1 MNILNK
7 TISNPV
13 NRPIKV
19 VQFGEGNF
27 LRGFADHMIDIANEQ
42 GKFDGS
48 IVLVKPRNTGNLDQ
62 FHKQDCQ
69 YTVSLRGRVDGEPKV
84 LNRIITSVSD
94 AVSPYT
100 EHEKYMQLAEID
112 TLRFIISNTTEAG
125 IVFDET
131 DQFELNPPNSF
142 PGKLTKFLFHRFET
156 FHGADDKGVIVLPAE
171 LIDDNGKVLKECVLK
186 LAELWNLDD
195 TFKDWINAACI
206 FTSTLVDRIITGYPK
221 AEEEQEWEQ
230 LGYEDRLLVTGEPFA
245 LWVIESEKDISK
257 EFPLPEAGLPVIF
270 TDNQKPYKQRK
281 VRILNGAHTSF
292 VLASYLM
299 GNDIVRESMN
309 DEDVLNFMM
318 GILHKEVIPT
328 LNLPKEDLES
338 FADAVVTRFNNPYV
352 DHSLLAISLNSVS
365 KWRARC
371 MPSFLDYIEKT
382 GTLPPRL
389 TFSLAALM
397 AFYSSTEL
405 QENALIGHRKNCE
418 YRIMDD
424 MSVLEFFRDYSEKP
438 SAEFAE
444 SFLGRIDFFGQDL
457 NKIEGLTST
466 ITAHLDDIKTNGM
479 RAALCKTL

>member
-1 MNILNK
+1 MNVLNK

-13 NRPIKV
+13 KRPVKI

-27 LRGFADHMIDIANEQ
+27 LRGFTDYMIDIANEQ
-42 GKFDGS
+42 GIFDGS
-48 IVLVKPRNTGNLDQ
+48 IVLIKPRSTGNLDQ

-84 LNRIITSVSD
+84 LNRIVTSVSD

-100 EHEKYMQLAEID
+100 EYEKYMALAEID
-112 TLRFIISNTTEAG
+112 TLRFVVSNTTEAG

-131 DQFELNPPNSF
+131 DQFQLNPPNSF
-142 PGKLTKFLFHRFET
+142 PGKLTKFLFHRYEAFD
-156 FHGADDKGVIVLPAE
+156 GSKDKGLVMLPAE

-186 LAELWNLDD
+186 LAALWNLSDG
-195 TFKDWINAACI
+195 FKNWVEEACI

-221 AEEEQEWEQ
+221 ASEEAEWKQ
-230 LGYEDRLLVTGEPFA
+230 LGYVDRLMVTGEPFA

-257 EFPLPEAGLPVIF
+257 ELPLPEAGLPVVY

-299 GNDIVRESMN
+299 GNEIVRESMN
-309 DEDVLNFMM
+309 DEDILNFMM
-318 GILHKEVIPT
+318 GTLHKEVIPT
-328 LNLPKEDLES
+328 LNLPKEDLEN
-338 FADAVVTRFNNPYV
+338 FADAVVARFNNPYV
-352 DHSLLAISLNSVS
+352 DHSLLAIALNSVS

-371 MPSFLDYIEKT
+371 MPSFLDYIDKT
-382 GTLPPRL
+382 GTLPSRL

-405 QENALIGHRKNCE
+405 KENALISHRGDNE

-424 MSVLEFFRDYSEKP
+424 VAVLEFFHDHSSMP
-438 SAEFAE
+438 SAEFAKA
-444 SFLGRIDFFGQDL
+444 FLGRTDFFGQDL
-457 NKIEGLTST
+457 NKIEGLTER
-466 ITAHLDDIKTNGM
+466 IAMHLDDIKANGM
-479 RAALCKTL
+479 RAALCRTL